1 MKESEKLNFVKHLF
15 GIWAVVFLFT
25 GFIAALRVFIQ
36 IGIIFLVPYLG
47 IALAD
52 WRLRHSD
59 E

>member
-15 GIWAVVFLFT
+15 GICAVGFLFT

-36 IGIIFLVPYLG
+36 IGIMFLVPYLG

-52 WRLRHSD
+52 WWLRHSD
-59 E
+59 D